1 MEYESIASEDF
12 FNHLRNE
19 EVGWLA
25 FSYNPCYKA
34 FEFFYETF
42 LDSEKI
48 KHLCAYH
55 HALYMSSR
63 CALYEYEKIYKPL
76 GVDESA
82 YFKPTYYSFEEIVN
96 RVKSERKILSSNK
109 WWQAVGVWRLQEI
122 EFARK
127 PITARELGPEEFEV
141 MDGNHRIIAK
151 ALEEGFTFGC
161 QAFVMCKQRH

>member
-25 FSYNPCYKA
+25 HSYDPCYKS
-34 FEFFYETF
+34 FEFFYKIF

-55 HALYMSSR
+55 HALYMSMR
-63 CALYEYEKIYKPL
+63 CALYEYLKIYKPL
-76 GVDESA
+76 GVDESD
-82 YFKPTYYSFEEIVN
+82 YFKPTYYSLGEIVD
-96 RVKSERKILSSNK
+96 RVKSEEKILSSTE
-109 WWQAVGVWRLQEI
+109 WWQAVGTLRLREI
-122 EFARK
+122 EFAGK
-127 PITARELGPEEFEV
+127 PITVRELEPDKFEV

-151 ALEEGFTFGC
+151 ALGQGFTFGC